1 MLELAKAFRILGD
14 ETRLRI
20 LRVLQHDSLNVG
32 ELTQVLGL
40 AQPSV
45 SKQLRELRRAEL
57 VEGSKNG
64 SYTYY
69 HLSSLPPVWWT
80 ELARQLQNSEDSKG
94 DFARLQEIKNQREEL
109 SESSDRFVV
118 PGRSW
123 VAWSRALRF
132 LLPALRVAD
141 FGCGDGAFTF
151 EISAWAEKVFAIDQ
165 NGSLLEQARG
175 KAGDRRGR
183 IEFLEEDM
191 SNVSIG
197 DGAVDLVVIS
207 QSLHFVEDPPS
218 VLAEAYRILSEPGT
232 LLLLDLLP
240 HHQDWV
246 VRELDHRWKGFEAS
260 QLKAWL
266 RKTGFCD
273 IESDCTIKQGPD
285 PFRILI
291 LKACRDRGGGS

>member
-1 MLELAKAFRILGD
+1 MLELAEAFRVLGD

-57 VEGSKNG
+57 VEGSRNG

-69 HLSSLPPVWWT
+69 HLSPEPPVWWA
-80 ELARQLQNSEDSKG
+80 ELGQQLQKSEDSKG
-94 DFARLQEIKNQREEL
+94 DFARLKEIQNQREEL

-123 VAWSRALRF
+123 VAWSRALRY
-132 LLPALRVAD
+132 LLPRLRVAD
-141 FGCGDGAFTF
+141 FGCGDGAFTL
-151 EISAWAEKVFAIDQ
+151 EMAAWAKKVYAIDR
-165 NGSLLEQARG
+165 NRTLLKQARR
-175 KAGDRRGR
+175 KANGVSGC

-191 SNVSIG
+191 ANVSIG
-197 DGAVDLVVIS
+197 NQAVDLVVIS
-207 QSLHFVEDPPS
+207 QAMHFVEDPPR
-218 VLAEAYRILSEPGT
+218 VLAEAYRILDEPGT

-240 HHQDWV
+240 HQQEWV
-246 VRELDHRWKGFEAS
+246 VQELNHRWQGFEAS
-260 QLKAWL
+260 QFERWL
-266 RKTGFCD
+266 REAGFRG

-291 LKACRDRGGGS
+291 LRACRGREGSS